1 MAGLYSAVDPYY
13 QTSLISVV
21 TETNFKNNDIFNTEH
36 GIVPGDRV
44 ESSIPEEIAINLLIY
59 HKYCLN
65 FNTYI

>member
-1 MAGLYSAVDPYY
+1 MTTSAPN
-13 QTSLISVV
+13 LLHKL
-21 TETNFKNNDIFNTEH
+21 TNEMFNTEH

-65 FNTYI
+65 FDTYI